1 MSREQKSFLIKRN
14 NSFRDLKKTNSKQK
28 GYFEIRITNNNS
40 KPLSHELIENDLIY
54 VAANLCW
61 VYLYERCYLIF

>member
-28 GYFEIRITNNNS
+28 VILKLELQINNS
-40 KPLSHELIENDLIY
+40 KY
-54 VAANLCW
+54 
-61 VYLYERCYLIF
+61 